1 MTKQKRH
8 GVGFKLS
15 VLSCFYVL
23 FVNVLALG
31 FEGGALI
38 WGEANGDAD
47 VDLSLL
53 AVPAAQGLAW
63 FVLSFSALYCKFKVS
78 ERFPF
83 LLRAWW
89 FLSFVIC
96 LCTLYVDAAEATLR
110 RRLHADQK
118 EDDFVPLESVITPL
132 EGEINIYRNEVLN
145 TNHQIPPS

>member
-1 MTKQKRH
+1 MCLCSFVVALLQW
-8 GVGFKLS
+8 FKGGITNFCYNSLE
-15 VLSCFYVL
+15 
-23 FVNVLALG
+23 LG

-96 LCTLYVDAAEATLR
+96 LCTLYVDAA
-110 RRLHADQK
+110 
-118 EDDFVPLESVITPL
+118 
-132 EGEINIYRNEVLN
+132 
-145 TNHQIPPS
+145 

>member
-1 MTKQKRH
+1 MRLSSFVVALLQR
-8 GVGFKLS
+8 FKGGITNICYNL
-15 VLSCFYVL
+15 LE
-23 FVNVLALG
+23 LG

-38 WGEANGDAD
+38 WGEANRDVD
-47 VDLSLL
+47 VDLSLI
-53 AVPAAQGLAW
+53 VVTAAQGLPW
-63 FVLSFSALYCKFKVS
+63 FVLSLLALYCKFKVS